1 MEVAVGTVGSVAQ
14 PWRTDAL
21 CATLLLLLGA
31 LLCMHTF
38 ASGAWGAR
46 PSTEDEFVYLFQAKA
61 LAAGHLGY
69 PSPPLPEFFEAAH
82 ILVVPRFAAKYL
94 PGHAAVLTPFVLA
107 GVPWLG
113 PCLLLG
119 ATAALLFAAA
129 RAAGLERWAAAIAP
143 LLLLGNAE
151 VFPFF

>member
-61 LAAGHLGY
+61 LAAGHLSY

-82 ILVVPRFAAKYL
+82 VLVVPRFTGKYF
-94 PGHAAVLTPFVLA
+94 PGHAAFMAPFVAA
-107 GVPWLG
+107 GAPWLA
-113 PCLLLG
+113 PCFLLG
-119 ATAALLFAAA
+119 ATAALLFLGA
-129 RAAGLERWAAAIAP
+129 RAACLVRPA
-143 LLLLGNAE
+143 
-151 VFPFF
+151 